1 MAAVLH
7 GPTIPTHP
15 SPFQNTQSV
24 SHLRM
29 GYHPEPSAP
38 PNKPQS
44 TQPMTRHS
52 DPFYGHEQ
60 VSQLFDRFIMH
71 LFACPEYPP
80 SSSVTFTALVLL
92 QQLKPHKPSTYH
104 KSLPASSSHFGPH
117 TFAFIW
123 PSPPTPP
130 GMEDC
135 IPKHEP
141 VPVPPPSKHN
151 LQLSNL
157 LYYVKSSSSENATAT
172 QHPIAHHDS
181 ESELEYDDASE
192 SDVLSSY
199 VAGTTSITT
208 QSLASLQGGD
218 MEIIWCLQ
226 LENQSLKNNNW
237 MLGEKNKVL
246 ASNQHRCSSAQVPD
260 ELKAFDIELS
270 TFACKYGIIAE
281 MFPPEHHILR
291 LPVPNPPPVIISP
304 SHYSTKGA
312 KELCLVTE
320 LYSLLPDHLHHFI
333 PTSHFQSLLE
343 QHLEGEHSS
352 EIGKLRLMAG
362 HIFGLDSSY
371 FDLSFMKQDTIP
383 EIQKML
389 GSGTAG
395 GRSLPSKFPPILFTN
410 QEMDPTMS
418 TVFGNWEQLMKAI
431 RIMMFRKNSLVDVSG
446 WPRTKCN
453 ARKWGT
459 MSCTPGLLAWGW
471 VALIFILSSD
481 TLFRKAGVGA
491 KSQLPYAAMFM
502 AYKQLLMPTS
512 GNHPQLPI
520 SQHLTLK
527 VFTSDLMCL
536 AITNAGHKESDDFP
550 GPMTTNDN
558 PVNDIPGPAM
568 PTTPMIAP
576 SAPVIVPLAPAIVV
590 LVPANATT
598 TLNPATLLPAIPAP
612 GPPVASEFAAYEDSV
627 PSVMAVDSEVPG
639 VPGDVPVVVTAPSS
653 GCRGRGRKAGMLA
666 PVSSGP
672 AIVETQLGYLD
683 KPWNLDLKVPENQL
697 GQLQPTVNIA
707 NLVET

>member
-1 MAAVLH
+1 M
-7 GPTIPTHP
+7 
-15 SPFQNTQSV
+15 
-24 SHLRM
+24 
-29 GYHPEPSAP
+29 
-38 PNKPQS
+38 
-44 TQPMTRHS
+44 
-52 DPFYGHEQ
+52 FY
-60 VSQLFDRFIMH
+60 L
-71 LFACPEYPP
+71 
-80 SSSVTFTALVLL
+80 T
-92 QQLKPHKPSTYH
+92 
-104 KSLPASSSHFGPH
+104 
-117 TFAFIW
+117 
-123 PSPPTPP
+123 
-130 GMEDC
+130 
-135 IPKHEP
+135 
-141 VPVPPPSKHN
+141 
-151 LQLSNL
+151 LQL
-157 LYYVKSSSSENATAT
+157 VVMP

-502 AYKQLLMPTS
+502 AYKQLW
-512 GNHPQLPI
+512 
-520 SQHLTLK
+520 

-612 GPPVASEFAAYEDSV
+612 GPPVASEFAGAAAATAAYEDSV

-672 AIVETQLGYLD
+672 ASEQAAGRLKRTQ
-683 KPWNLDLKVPENQL
+683 KK
-697 GQLQPTVNIA
+697 
-707 NLVET
+707 